1 MICNLQKYAKS
12 SWFPVDFLS
21 QCHIVMQDIFFL
33 SKLKTSVPPN
43 TIYYRLWI
51 RWNCFRH
58 VNGFFG
64 KNEKK
69 MEKISLLCFESCC
82 DVFGIEGEKGAS
94 TRTRPYSCSSINHW
108 FGWLLLLYY
117 YVFVLIKIGS
127 WEVSKNTRKMAILV
141 FLDLE
146 SELCLGQKYFL
157 SWKWK
162 RKKLSK
168 SAICPVLQ
176 HGGFDPRIQSCH
188 G

>member
-117 YVFVLIKIGS
+117 CLRFDKNRFMGSIKEHPENGHFS
-127 WEVSKNTRKMAILV
+127 L
-141 FLDLE
+141 F
-146 SELCLGQKYFL
+146 G
-157 SWKWK
+157 
-162 RKKLSK
+162 
-168 SAICPVLQ
+168 
-176 HGGFDPRIQSCH
+176 PRIWTLFRSKIFFVVKMKTKKII
-188 G
+188 

>member
-1 MICNLQKYAKS
+1 MPYHDARY
-12 SWFPVDFLS
+12 
-21 QCHIVMQDIFFL
+21 FFL
-33 SKLKTSVPPN
+33 SKLKRSFLPN
-43 TIYYRLWI
+43 KMYYRLWI

-58 VNGFFG
+58 VKGLFG

-69 MEKISLLCFESCC
+69 GENKFTLFWVMFRCFR
-82 DVFGIEGEKGAS
+82 IEGEKGALM
-94 TRTRPYSCSSINHW
+94 RTRRYSCSWINNW
-108 FGWLLLLYY
+108 FGLLLLLDY
-117 YVFVLIKIGS
+117 YVFVLMRIGS
-127 WEVSKNTRKMAILV
+127 WEVWKNTRKMAILV

-176 HGGFDPRIQSCH
+176 YGGFDTRIQSCH

>member
-1 MICNLQKYAKS
+1 MPYHDARY
-12 SWFPVDFLS
+12 
-21 QCHIVMQDIFFL
+21 FFL
-33 SKLKTSVPPN
+33 NKLKTSFPPN
-43 TIYYRLWI
+43 NIYSRLWI

-58 VNGFFG
+58 VKGFFG

-69 MEKISLLCFESCC
+69 MEKISLLCFETCR
-82 DVFGIEGEKGAS
+82 DVFGIEGKKEAPM
-94 TRTRPYSCSSINHW
+94 RTRPYSCSWINYW
-108 FGWLLLLYY
+108 FGLLLLLDYY
-117 YVFVLIKIGS
+117 SFVLMKIGS
-127 WEVSKNTRKMAILV
+127 WKVWKNTRKMAILI
-141 FLDLE
+141 FLHFE
-146 SELCLGQKYFL
+146 SELCLGKKYFL